1 MVKEE
6 GRARHWILPLAAGII
21 VARQCPSSD
30 LIFCIYRAVLWSL
43 TQQLLL
49 RLLWHNILSA
59 EALGFFFLL
68 FTFLNYHTLVKSQ
81 EKKKIFGSFA
91 GNISARVQ
99 LASLKQQDNS
109 KIILLEITQ
118 NLKTAYSTLVDFA
131 AKTNIP
137 IEIMYHQN

>member
-1 MVKEE
+1 M
-6 GRARHWILPLAAGII
+6 
-21 VARQCPSSD
+21 
-30 LIFCIYRAVLWSL
+30 
-43 TQQLLL
+43 
-49 RLLWHNILSA
+49 
-59 EALGFFFLL
+59 
-68 FTFLNYHTLVKSQ
+68 KSQ